1 MDSKNIK
8 GNRVERICIGVQ
20 LTKPLHNKLKIA
32 AKEKSLTASAIV
44 RLALLQYFESE
55 GK

>member
-8 GNRVERICIGVQ
+8 SNKVGRICIGVQ
-20 LTKPLHNKLKIA
+20 LTKPLHDKLKIV